1 MNCRTVRE
9 LLSEYIDNELDLKLH
24 SEVKEH
30 LDSCPHCR
38 KEYEETM
45 EVKNTLRVYSMAESE
60 PSPEFSEKLCNMFKG
75 TYVSC
80 DENKAKSESRL
91 IFCLICLAICVI
103 IAMSNG
109 VFSFEKIKNRDREE
123 YQQQYRYVVIQKEE
137 ESDCSG
143 IHRIMWRYFVDENN
157 K

>member
-1 MNCRTVRE
+1 MNCQTVME

-24 SEVKEH
+24 NEVRDH
-30 LDSCPHCR
+30 LDTCPCCK
-38 KEYEETM
+38 KEYEDILL
-45 EVKNTLRVYSMAESE
+45 VKKALRIYSTEESE
-60 PSPEFSEKLCNMFKG
+60 PSPEFSEKLCGMFKG

-80 DENKAKSESRL
+80 DENKAKSESRI

-109 VFSFEKIKNRDREE
+109 DFSWNRHKDKE
-123 YQQQYRYVVIQKEE
+123 QYEYVVVQSEE
-137 ESDCSG
+137 NVPYSAP
-143 IHRIMWRYFVDENN
+143 HRLIWRYIIEGNN

>member
-1 MNCRTVRE
+1 MDCRTVRE

-30 LDSCPHCR
+30 LDSCPHC
-38 KEYEETM
+38 KEEYEDILL
-45 EVKNTLRVYSMAESE
+45 VKKALRVYSVAESE
-60 PSPEFSEKLCNMFKG
+60 PSPEFSEKLCGMFKG

-91 IFCLICLAICVI
+91 IFCLICLAICAI
-103 IAMSNG
+103 IALSNG
-109 VFSFEKIKNRDREE
+109 DFSLNRHKEKEQYDYYIIQSEE
-123 YQQQYRYVVIQKEE
+123 NVPYP
-137 ESDCSG
+137 G
-143 IHRIMWRYFVDENN
+143 PNRIMWRYIIKGNN